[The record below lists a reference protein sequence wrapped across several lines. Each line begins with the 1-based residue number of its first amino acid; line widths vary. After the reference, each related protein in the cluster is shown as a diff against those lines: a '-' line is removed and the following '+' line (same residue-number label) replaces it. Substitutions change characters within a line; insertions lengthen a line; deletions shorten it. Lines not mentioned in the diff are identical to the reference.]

1 MATFGTPRPGQRDA
15 TNALACAAEMAEQIV
30 VWNAHRQS
38 AGLEPLRIG
47 IGVHYGEVVLG
58 DIGGERRMEFA
69 VIGDTVNIAS
79 RLQDMTRTLDIAI
92 LASGAVV
99 EAVRRERGEHLLR
112 EFRDLGEHPLRGL
125 EGTIALWGRQAEG

>member
-1 MATFGTPRPGQRDA
+1 
-15 TNALACAAEMAEQIV
+15 MAEEIV

-38 AGLEPLRIG
+38 AGLVPLRIG

-58 DIGGERRMEFA
+58 DIGGEWRMEFA

-92 LASGAVV
+92 LASGAVID
-99 EAVRRERGEHLLR
+99 AVRGEGGEQQLC
-112 EFRDLGEHPLRGL
+112 EFRDLGEHPLRGR
-125 EGTIALWGRQAEG
+125 EGKIRLWGRQAEG